1 MNLKL
6 FQTRL
11 DDQYLQADQDLV
23 NSFMEKV
30 TVRKTA
36 TQFVPGEPDYWSVM
50 VFYENGKPKKPAFKE
65 PEKLSVEPDVVLS
78 DQEKEIVTA
87 LKQWRKDKASAL
99 NVPDYLI
106 CHNAE
111 IIAVAKLKPGSLHDL
126 SQVKGFG
133 DQKVAR
139 HGDEIISVLNAF

>member
-1 MNLKL
+1 MNLRL

-11 DDQYLQADQDLV
+11 DAQHLQQDQDTI
-23 NSFMEKV
+23 NTFMEG
-30 TVRKTA
+30 VRVKKTS

-65 PEKLSVEPDVVLS
+65 PAKKSVEPDVELS
-78 DQEKEIVTA
+78 TDEKEIVSA
-87 LKQWRKDKASAL
+87 LKQWRKDKAKDA
-99 NVPDYLI
+99 NVPDFFI

-111 IIAVAKLKPGSLHDL
+111 LLALTKLKPRTMEEL

-133 DQKVAR
+133 DQKIAKY
-139 HGDEIISVLNAF
+139 GDD